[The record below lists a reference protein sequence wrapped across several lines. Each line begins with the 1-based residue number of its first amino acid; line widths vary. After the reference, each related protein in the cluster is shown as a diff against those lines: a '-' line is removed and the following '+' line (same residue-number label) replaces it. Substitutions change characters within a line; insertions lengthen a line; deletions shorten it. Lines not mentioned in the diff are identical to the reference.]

1 MATDPLRSAPSPEAV
16 ARALEARFGRP
27 IQRAG
32 EPVLDGLVRTI
43 LSQNTTGANAAAAFA
58 ELVRRFPSWPDVLDA
73 DDAVVAEAIRPAGLA
88 ATRSRRIRSLLQAVE
103 AETGELSLE
112 FLRTWDS
119 ERVRVW
125 LTRFDGVGIKTAA
138 CVLLF
143 SLGRDEFP
151 VDTHVLR
158 LARRLGWVSER
169 TGRDRAYELLRERVP
184 AADRHSLHVNLIRL
198 GRSLCRPVAT
208 RCGDCPL
215 LEVCP
220 TGRLTTA

>member
-1 MATDPLRSAPSPEAV
+1 MATDPPRSAPSPEAV

-27 IQRAG
+27 AQPAG
-32 EPVLDGLVRTI
+32 EPVLDGLIRTI
-43 LSQNTTGANAAAAFA
+43 LSQNTTGANAGAAFA
-58 ELVRRFPSWPDVLDA
+58 ELVDRFPSWPDVLAA
-73 DDAVVAEAIRPAGLA
+73 DDAAVAAAIRPAGLA
-88 ATRSRRIRSLLQAVE
+88 ATRSRRIRSLLQAVV

-112 FLRTWDS
+112 FLRAWDS
-119 ERVRVW
+119 ERVRAW
-125 LTRFDGVGIKTAA
+125 LTRFDGVGVKTAA

-143 SLGRDEFP
+143 ALGRDEFP

-158 LARRLGWVSER
+158 LARRLGWVDQGA
-169 TGRDRAYELLRERVP
+169 GRDQAYELLRERVP

-198 GRSLCRPVAT
+198 GRGLCRPAT
-208 RCGDCPL
+208 PRCGDCPL